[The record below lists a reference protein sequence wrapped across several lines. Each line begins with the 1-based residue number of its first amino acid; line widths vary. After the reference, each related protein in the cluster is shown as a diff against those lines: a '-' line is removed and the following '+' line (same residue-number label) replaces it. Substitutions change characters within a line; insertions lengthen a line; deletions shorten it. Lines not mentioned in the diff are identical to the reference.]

1 MIIMKMT
8 RAVRKEA
15 YESEA
20 SCFADGDIKQFNHHG
35 KQLDVPQKGKYRVTR
50 DLVNLRHVSEE

>member
-20 SCFADGDIKQFNHHG
+20 SCFADGDVLMSRPFPAVIRLASAVQVQTNKFWEQQGLWTN
-35 KQLDVPQKGKYRVTR
+35 
-50 DLVNLRHVSEE
+50 